1 MSKNKNDKKQN
12 ISSDSD
18 NEELALNDDEFDLSM
33 DEDERERF
41 NQMSEKEREIEIFK
55 RLEQRELMKTREQIK
70 RKLEMAAGKN
80 ETNIVKRKRR
90 LSHETDDSDNEKNGD
105 KKSSDEEGELPAEDK
120 DETSSD
126 DDNIVNSSKP
136 SSSVEKHKHK
146 SITKMSVSTADI
158 EDEDT
163 AYHKPSEL
171 ANKYNK
177 KMAMADLLN
186 KRRDKK
192 QAEEKRKKEN
202 QKAALDLDEIFGK
215 EDGKSSSS
223 SSPASSRSSSPV
235 YGKSRSPSPVA
246 QPIEKMDDLLKGQA
260 IRRRIARIVH
270 APFFHKTIVGCFVRV
285 QIGNHEG
292 KPTYR
297 IAQVVDVVETAKVY
311 EVEPNTDIRTN
322 KGLKLKICNNDAQR
336 VIRLEFVSNSN
347 FTETEYSFWLN
358 RMKET
363 ETSLPTIDFVK
374 KKQKE
379 MHDALNY
386 KFTDSEINLMVR
398 EKQRFKKQP
407 TNFAFEKSELI
418 KQKEDAEQNGD
429 KEKVRD
435 LQHQINDLEEK
446 AKKIENQR
454 TKNLSAVTAINQR
467 NRDHMKQIFLSAEH
481 MQNNEHFRVRDDDPF
496 TRKSARMKLVTGVA
510 RTKTDGEGLDV
521 TTGSISTDS
530 SFSGSPSILNKSSS
544 VVLPPPGD
552 LFSAHGIDINI
563 DLDKVL
569 PVTSAISLR
578 APPIASVSSTGSQYP
593 QRVSQKSSRTLT
605 LEEYKRKY
613 SSRLT

>member
-1 MSKNKNDKKQN
+1 MSKTKSDKRQN

-18 NEELALNDDEFDLSM
+18 NEELTLKDDEFDLSM

-55 RLEQRELMKTREQIK
+55 RLEQREIMKTREQIK
-70 RKLEMAAGKN
+70 RKLEIAAGKKQS
-80 ETNIVKRKRR
+80 TSVKRKRL
-90 LSHETDDSDNEKNGD
+90 LSHETDESDNEFGKNGD

-126 DDNIVNSSKP
+126 DDNIVNSKP
-136 SSSVEKHKHK
+136 SSSAEKRKQQPIAKTH
-146 SITKMSVSTADI
+146 SNTADL

-223 SSPASSRSSSPV
+223 SSSPASSRSSSPV
-235 YGKSRSPSPVA
+235 YGKSRSPSPIA
-246 QPIEKMDDLLKGQA
+246 QPIDKLDDLLKCQA
-260 IRRRIARIVH
+260 IRRRLARIVN
-270 APFFHKTIVGCFVRV
+270 APFFHKTVVGCFVRV

-322 KGLKLKICNNDAQR
+322 KGLKLKICNSDAQR

-363 ETSLPTIDFVK
+363 VGNETPLPTIDFVK

-398 EKQRFKKQP
+398 EKQRFKRQP
-407 TNFAFEKSELI
+407 TNFAFQKSELL
-418 KQKEDAEQNGD
+418 KQKAS
-429 KEKVRD
+429 
-435 LQHQINDLEEK
+435 L
-446 AKKIENQR
+446 
-454 TKNLSAVTAINQR
+454 
-467 NRDHMKQIFLSAEH
+467 FL
-481 MQNNEHFRVRDDDPF
+481 
-496 TRKSARMKLVTGVA
+496 
-510 RTKTDGEGLDV
+510 
-521 TTGSISTDS
+521 
-530 SFSGSPSILNKSSS
+530 
-544 VVLPPPGD
+544 
-552 LFSAHGIDINI
+552 
-563 DLDKVL
+563 
-569 PVTSAISLR
+569 
-578 APPIASVSSTGSQYP
+578 
-593 QRVSQKSSRTLT
+593 
-605 LEEYKRKY
+605 
-613 SSRLT
+613 

>member
-418 KQKEDAEQNGD
+418 KQK
-429 KEKVRD
+429 V
-435 LQHQINDLEEK
+435 
-446 AKKIENQR
+446 
-454 TKNLSAVTAINQR
+454 
-467 NRDHMKQIFLSAEH
+467 
-481 MQNNEHFRVRDDDPF
+481 
-496 TRKSARMKLVTGVA
+496 
-510 RTKTDGEGLDV
+510 GL
-521 TTGSISTDS
+521 
-530 SFSGSPSILNKSSS
+530 F
-544 VVLPPPGD
+544 
-552 LFSAHGIDINI
+552 F
-563 DLDKVL
+563 
-569 PVTSAISLR
+569 
-578 APPIASVSSTGSQYP
+578 
-593 QRVSQKSSRTLT
+593 
-605 LEEYKRKY
+605 
-613 SSRLT
+613 

>member
-418 KQKEDAEQNGD
+418 KQKMQNKTEIKKKYEISNTRLTTWRKRQRKLKISEQ
-429 KEKVRD
+429 
-435 LQHQINDLEEK
+435 
-446 AKKIENQR
+446 
-454 TKNLSAVTAINQR
+454 KNLSAVTAINQR

>member
-1 MSKNKNDKKQN
+1 MSKSKNDKKQN

-41 NQMSEKEREIEIFK
+41 NQM
-55 RLEQRELMKTREQIK
+55 EQIK

-90 LSHETDDSDNEKNGD
+90 LSRDTDDSDNEKNGD

-126 DDNIVNSSKP
+126 DDNIVNSKP

-246 QPIEKMDDLLKGQA
+246 QPI
-260 IRRRIARIVH
+260 
-270 APFFHKTIVGCFVRV
+270 
-285 QIGNHEG
+285 
-292 KPTYR
+292 
-297 IAQVVDVVETAKVY
+297 AQVVDVVETAKVY

-398 EKQRFKKQP
+398 EKSRFKKQP

-418 KQKEDAEQNGD
+418 KQKVGSYFIIIVCIGMVIRRG
-429 KEKVRD
+429 KSKV
-435 LQHQINDLEEK
+435 
-446 AKKIENQR
+446 
-454 TKNLSAVTAINQR
+454 
-467 NRDHMKQIFLSAEH
+467 
-481 MQNNEHFRVRDDDPF
+481 
-496 TRKSARMKLVTGVA
+496 
-510 RTKTDGEGLDV
+510 
-521 TTGSISTDS
+521 
-530 SFSGSPSILNKSSS
+530 SPL
-544 VVLPPPGD
+544 
-552 LFSAHGIDINI
+552 
-563 DLDKVL
+563 
-569 PVTSAISLR
+569 
-578 APPIASVSSTGSQYP
+578 YP
-593 QRVSQKSSRTLT
+593 RR
-605 LEEYKRKY
+605 
-613 SSRLT
+613 

>member
-1 MSKNKNDKKQN
+1 
-12 ISSDSD
+12 
-18 NEELALNDDEFDLSM
+18 
-33 DEDERERF
+33 
-41 NQMSEKEREIEIFK
+41 
-55 RLEQRELMKTREQIK
+55 
-70 RKLEMAAGKN
+70 MAAGKN

-90 LSHETDDSDNEKNGD
+90 LSRDTDDSDNEKNGD

-126 DDNIVNSSKP
+126 DDNIVNSKP

-246 QPIEKMDDLLKGQA
+246 QPIEKMDDLLKCQA

-270 APFFHKTIVGCFVRV
+270 APFFHKTIVGCFV
-285 QIGNHEG
+285 
-292 KPTYR
+292 R

-398 EKQRFKKQP
+398 EKSRFKKQP

-418 KQKEDAEQNGD
+418 KQKVGSYFIIIVCIGMVIRRG
-429 KEKVRD
+429 KSKV
-435 LQHQINDLEEK
+435 
-446 AKKIENQR
+446 
-454 TKNLSAVTAINQR
+454 
-467 NRDHMKQIFLSAEH
+467 
-481 MQNNEHFRVRDDDPF
+481 
-496 TRKSARMKLVTGVA
+496 
-510 RTKTDGEGLDV
+510 
-521 TTGSISTDS
+521 
-530 SFSGSPSILNKSSS
+530 SPL
-544 VVLPPPGD
+544 
-552 LFSAHGIDINI
+552 
-563 DLDKVL
+563 
-569 PVTSAISLR
+569 
-578 APPIASVSSTGSQYP
+578 YP
-593 QRVSQKSSRTLT
+593 RR
-605 LEEYKRKY
+605 
-613 SSRLT
+613 